1 MRTSGNPAVFSVG
14 LLSLSAFTMTQ
25 CLGGWQSYK
34 DKMKIKYLKTEALK
48 QKLEELRTPQ
58 AKTETRP
65 AKGDESSSLYARHIA
80 EELARRNK

>member
-1 MRTSGNPAVFSVG
+1 LEAGAWAIPTPPYF
-14 LLSLSAFTMTQ
+14 
-25 CLGGWQSYK
+25 
-34 DKMKIKYLKTEALK
+34 MKIKYLKTETLK

-65 AKGDESSSLYARHIA
+65 AKGDESGSLYARHIA